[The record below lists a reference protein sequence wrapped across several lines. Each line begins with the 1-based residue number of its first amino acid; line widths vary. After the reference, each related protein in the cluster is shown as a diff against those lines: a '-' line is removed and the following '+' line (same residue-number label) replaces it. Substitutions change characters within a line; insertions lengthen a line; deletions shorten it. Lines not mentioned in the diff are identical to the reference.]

1 MWYAVLNGIVRQT
14 QKRGYENMSR
24 MLHDKTFY
32 RTFAILT
39 LSLALQNLLTYSVNL
54 ADNIM
59 LGRFSQDALSGAS
72 LCNQLQFFLQ
82 MLVQGV
88 GEGVVVLGARY
99 WGKQDLKPIPNIIGA
114 GLRFG
119 VSIAAVLFV
128 LALLFPT
135 QIIRL
140 MTNDPVIMEQ
150 AVQYLQ
156 IICFT
161 YVIFALTNMLT
172 ASLRS
177 IGIVKIGY
185 IISASTLCINI
196 CLNYVLIYG
205 NFGAPALGVRGAA
218 IATLVSRMVELL
230 IVIWFLKFR
239 EHTLCLNWRK
249 LLLIDTSYIRDYI
262 QVSLPMLVTQ
272 TMWGASSIIQTAI
285 LGNMQNA
292 AMVVPANSI
301 SVLVFQILSVVG
313 YGAASAAAIITGRTL
328 GEGHKERIDQTAFT
342 FQVLFCIIGVFTGL
356 VILLSRGPV
365 MMIYNTLSHEAATLT
380 RQFITVLAITSV
392 GTCYQM
398 AADCGI
404 LRAGGD
410 TRFAMWNN
418 IVFVW
423 MICLPCA
430 ALSAFVFHFS
440 PVVVFF
446 CLKMEQLGKCPVI
459 FLRVRSRKW
468 IKQITR

>member
-1 MWYAVLNGIVRQT
+1 
-14 QKRGYENMSR
+14 MSR
-24 MLHDKTFY
+24 MLHDKAFY
-32 RTFAILT
+32 RTFVILT

-99 WGKQDLKPIPNIIGA
+99 WGKKDLKPIPDIIGA

-128 LALLFPT
+128 LAVLFPT

-196 CLNYVLIYG
+196 CLNYILIYG
-205 NFGAPALGVRGAA
+205 HFDAPALGVRGAA
-218 IATLVSRMVELL
+218 IATLVSRTVELL

-239 EHTLCLNWRK
+239 EHTLHLNWRK
-249 LLLIDTSYIRDYI
+249 LLFIDTSYIRDYI
-262 QVSLPMLVTQ
+262 HVSLPMLVTQ

-285 LGNMQNA
+285 LGNMENA

-313 YGAASAAAIITGRTL
+313 YGAASAAAIMTGRTL

-342 FQVLFCIIGVFTGL
+342 FQIMFCIIGVFTGL
-356 VILLSRGPV
+356 IILLSRGPV
-365 MMIYNTLSHEAATLT
+365 LQIYNTLSPEAAELT

-410 TRFAMWNN
+410 TKFAMWNN

-423 MICLPCA
+423 LICLPCA

-459 FLRVRSRKW
+459 FLRVRSKKW

>member
-1 MWYAVLNGIVRQT
+1 
-14 QKRGYENMSR
+14 MSR
-24 MLHDKTFY
+24 MLHDKAFY
-32 RTFAILT
+32 RTFVILT

-99 WGKQDLKPIPNIIGA
+99 WGKKDLKPIPDIIGA

-128 LALLFPT
+128 LAVLFPT

-196 CLNYVLIYG
+196 CLNYILIYG
-205 NFGAPALGVRGAA
+205 HFGAPALGVRGAA
-218 IATLVSRMVELL
+218 IATLVSRTVELL

-239 EHTLCLNWRK
+239 EHTLRLNWRK
-249 LLLIDTSYIRDYI
+249 LLFIDTSYIRDYI
-262 QVSLPMLVTQ
+262 HVSLPMLVTQ

-285 LGNMQNA
+285 LGNMENA

-313 YGAASAAAIITGRTL
+313 YGAASAAAIMTGRTL

-342 FQVLFCIIGVFTGL
+342 FQIMFCIIGVFTGL
-356 VILLSRGPV
+356 IILLSRGPV
-365 MMIYNTLSHEAATLT
+365 LQIYNTLSPEAAELT
-380 RQFITVLAITSV
+380 RQFIIVLAITSV

-410 TRFAMWNN
+410 TKFAMWNN

-423 MICLPCA
+423 LICLPCA

-459 FLRVRSRKW
+459 FLRVRSKKW

>member
-1 MWYAVLNGIVRQT
+1 
-14 QKRGYENMSR
+14 MSR
-24 MLHDKTFY
+24 MLHDKAFY

-54 ADNIM
+54 TDNIM

-99 WGKQDLKPIPNIIGA
+99 WGKKDLKPIPDIIGA

-128 LALLFPT
+128 LAVLFPT

-205 NFGAPALGVRGAA
+205 HFGAPALGVRGAA
-218 IATLVSRMVELL
+218 IATLVSRTVELL

-239 EHTLCLNWRK
+239 EHTLHLNWRK
-249 LLLIDTSYIRDYI
+249 LLFIDTSYIKDYI
-262 QVSLPMLVTQ
+262 HVSLPLLVTQ

-285 LGNMQNA
+285 LGNMENA

-313 YGAASAAAIITGRTL
+313 YGAASAAAIMTGRTL

-342 FQVLFCIIGVFTGL
+342 FQIMFCIIGVFTGL
-356 VILLSRGPV
+356 IILLSRGPV
-365 MMIYNTLSHEAATLT
+365 LQIYNTLSPEAAELT
-380 RQFITVLAITSV
+380 RQFIIVLAITSV

-410 TRFAMWNN
+410 TKFAMWNN

-423 MICLPCA
+423 LICLPCA

-459 FLRVRSRKW
+459 FLRVRSKKW

>member
-1 MWYAVLNGIVRQT
+1 
-14 QKRGYENMSR
+14 MSR

-99 WGKQDLKPIPNIIGA
+99 WGKKDLKPIPDIIGA

-205 NFGAPALGVRGAA
+205 HFGAPALGVRGAA
-218 IATLVSRMVELL
+218 IATLVSRTVELL

-239 EHTLCLNWRK
+239 EHTLRLNWRK
-249 LLLIDTSYIRDYI
+249 LLFIDTSYIKDYI

-285 LGNMQNA
+285 LGNMENA

-313 YGAASAAAIITGRTL
+313 YGAASAAAIMTGRTL

-342 FQVLFCIIGVFTGL
+342 FQIMFCIIGVFTGL
-356 VILLSRGPV
+356 IILLSRGPV
-365 MMIYNTLSHEAATLT
+365 LQIYNTLSPEAAELT

-418 IVFVW
+418 LVFVW
-423 MICLPCA
+423 LICLPCA

-459 FLRVRSRKW
+459 FLRVRSKKW

>member
-1 MWYAVLNGIVRQT
+1 
-14 QKRGYENMSR
+14 MSR

-99 WGKQDLKPIPNIIGA
+99 WGKKDLKPIPDIIGA

-205 NFGAPALGVRGAA
+205 HFGAPALGVRGAA
-218 IATLVSRMVELL
+218 IATLVSRTVELL
-230 IVIWFLKFR
+230 VVIWFLKFR

-249 LLLIDTSYIRDYI
+249 LLFIDTSYIKDYI
-262 QVSLPMLVTQ
+262 HVSLPMLVTQ

-285 LGNMQNA
+285 LGNMENA

-313 YGAASAAAIITGRTL
+313 YGAASAAAIMTGRTL
-328 GEGHKERIDQTAFT
+328 GEGHKERINQTAFT
-342 FQVLFCIIGVFTGL
+342 FQIMFCIIGVFTGL
-356 VILLSRGPV
+356 IILLSRGPV
-365 MMIYNTLSHEAATLT
+365 LQIYNTLSPEAAELT

-418 IVFVW
+418 LVFVW
-423 MICLPCA
+423 LICLPCA

-459 FLRVRSRKW
+459 FLRVRSKKW

>member
-1 MWYAVLNGIVRQT
+1 
-14 QKRGYENMSR
+14 MSR
-24 MLHDKTFY
+24 MLHDKAFY
-32 RTFAILT
+32 RTFVILT

-99 WGKQDLKPIPNIIGA
+99 WGKKDLKPIPDIIGA

-128 LALLFPT
+128 LAVLFPT

-140 MTNDPVIMEQ
+140 MTSDPVIMEQ

-205 NFGAPALGVRGAA
+205 HFGAPALGVRGAA
-218 IATLVSRMVELL
+218 IATLVSRTVELL

-239 EHTLCLNWRK
+239 EHTLHLNWRK
-249 LLLIDTSYIRDYI
+249 LLFIDTSYIKDYI
-262 QVSLPMLVTQ
+262 HVSLPMLVTQ

-285 LGNMQNA
+285 LGNMENA

-313 YGAASAAAIITGRTL
+313 YGAASAAAIMTGRTL

-342 FQVLFCIIGVFTGL
+342 FQIMFCIIGVFTGL
-356 VILLSRGPV
+356 IILLSRGPV
-365 MMIYNTLSHEAATLT
+365 LQIYNTLSPEAAELT

-410 TRFAMWNN
+410 TKFAMWNN
-418 IVFVW
+418 LVFVW
-423 MICLPCA
+423 IICLPCA

-459 FLRVRSRKW
+459 FLRVRSKKW

>member
-1 MWYAVLNGIVRQT
+1 
-14 QKRGYENMSR
+14 MSR

-99 WGKQDLKPIPNIIGA
+99 WGKKDLKPIPDIIGA

-205 NFGAPALGVRGAA
+205 HFGAPALGVRGAA
-218 IATLVSRMVELL
+218 IATLVSRTVELL

-249 LLLIDTSYIRDYI
+249 LLFIDTSYIRDYI
-262 QVSLPMLVTQ
+262 HVSLPMLVTQ

-285 LGNMQNA
+285 LGNMENA

-313 YGAASAAAIITGRTL
+313 YGAASAAAIMTGRTL

-342 FQVLFCIIGVFTGL
+342 FQIMFCIIGVFTGL
-356 VILLSRGPV
+356 IILLSRGPV
-365 MMIYNTLSHEAATLT
+365 LQIYNTLSPEAAELT

-410 TRFAMWNN
+410 TKFAMWNN
-418 IVFVW
+418 LVFVW
-423 MICLPCA
+423 LICLPCA

-459 FLRVRSRKW
+459 FLRVRSKKW

>member
-1 MWYAVLNGIVRQT
+1 
-14 QKRGYENMSR
+14 MSR
-24 MLHDKTFY
+24 MLHDKAFY
-32 RTFAILT
+32 RTFVILT

-99 WGKQDLKPIPNIIGA
+99 WGKKDLKPIPDIIGA

-172 ASLRS
+172 APLRS

-205 NFGAPALGVRGAA
+205 HFGAPALGVRGAA
-218 IATLVSRMVELL
+218 IATLVSRTVELL

-239 EHTLCLNWRK
+239 EHTLHLNWRK
-249 LLLIDTSYIRDYI
+249 LLFIDTSYIRDYI
-262 QVSLPMLVTQ
+262 HVSLPMLVTQ

-285 LGNMQNA
+285 LGNMENA

-313 YGAASAAAIITGRTL
+313 YGAASAAAIMTGRTL

-342 FQVLFCIIGVFTGL
+342 FQIMFCIIGVFTGL
-356 VILLSRGPV
+356 IILLSRGPV
-365 MMIYNTLSHEAATLT
+365 LQIYNTLSPEAAELT

-410 TRFAMWNN
+410 TKFAMWNN

-423 MICLPCA
+423 LICLPCA

-459 FLRVRSRKW
+459 FLRVRSKKW

>member
-1 MWYAVLNGIVRQT
+1 
-14 QKRGYENMSR
+14 MSR

-99 WGKQDLKPIPNIIGA
+99 WGKKDLKPIPDIIGA

-205 NFGAPALGVRGAA
+205 HFGAPALGVRGAA
-218 IATLVSRMVELL
+218 IATLVSRTVELL

-239 EHTLCLNWRK
+239 EHTLRLNWRK
-249 LLLIDTSYIRDYI
+249 LLFIDTSYIKDYI
-262 QVSLPMLVTQ
+262 HVSLPMLVTQ

-285 LGNMQNA
+285 LGNMENA

-313 YGAASAAAIITGRTL
+313 YGAASAAAIMTGRTL

-342 FQVLFCIIGVFTGL
+342 FQIMFCIIGVFTGL
-356 VILLSRGPV
+356 IILLSRGPV
-365 MMIYNTLSHEAATLT
+365 LQIYNTLSPEAAELT

-410 TRFAMWNN
+410 TKFAMWNN

-423 MICLPCA
+423 LICLPCA
-430 ALSAFVFHFS
+430 ALSAFAFHFS

-459 FLRVRSRKW
+459 FLRVRSKKW

>member
-1 MWYAVLNGIVRQT
+1 
-14 QKRGYENMSR
+14 MSR
-24 MLHDKTFY
+24 MLHDKAFY
-32 RTFAILT
+32 RTFVILT

-99 WGKQDLKPIPNIIGA
+99 WGKKDLKPIPDIIGA

-205 NFGAPALGVRGAA
+205 HFGAPALGVRGAA
-218 IATLVSRMVELL
+218 IATLVSRTVELL

-239 EHTLCLNWRK
+239 EHTLHLNWRK
-249 LLLIDTSYIRDYI
+249 LLFIDTSYIRDYI
-262 QVSLPMLVTQ
+262 HVSLPMLVTQ

-285 LGNMQNA
+285 LGNMENA

-313 YGAASAAAIITGRTL
+313 YGAASAAAIMTGRTL

-342 FQVLFCIIGVFTGL
+342 FQIMFCIIGVFTGL
-356 VILLSRGPV
+356 IILLSRGPV
-365 MMIYNTLSHEAATLT
+365 LQIYNTLSPEAAELT
-380 RQFITVLAITSV
+380 RQFIIVLAITSV

-410 TRFAMWNN
+410 TKFAMWNN

-423 MICLPCA
+423 LICLPCA

-459 FLRVRSRKW
+459 FLRVRSKKW

>member
-1 MWYAVLNGIVRQT
+1 
-14 QKRGYENMSR
+14 MSR

-99 WGKQDLKPIPNIIGA
+99 WGKKDLKPIPDIIGA

-172 ASLRS
+172 VSLRS

-205 NFGAPALGVRGAA
+205 HFGAPALGVRGAA
-218 IATLVSRMVELL
+218 IATLVSRTVELL

-239 EHTLCLNWRK
+239 EHTLRLNWRK
-249 LLLIDTSYIRDYI
+249 LLFIDTSYIKDYI
-262 QVSLPMLVTQ
+262 HVSLPMLVTQ

-285 LGNMQNA
+285 LGNMENA

-313 YGAASAAAIITGRTL
+313 YGAASAAAIMTGRTL

-342 FQVLFCIIGVFTGL
+342 FQIMFCVIGVFTGL
-356 VILLSRGPV
+356 IILLSRGPV
-365 MMIYNTLSHEAATLT
+365 LQIYNTLSPEAAELT

-410 TRFAMWNN
+410 TKFAMWNN

-423 MICLPCA
+423 LICLPCA

-459 FLRVRSRKW
+459 FLRVRSKKW

>member
-1 MWYAVLNGIVRQT
+1 
-14 QKRGYENMSR
+14 MSR
-24 MLHDKTFY
+24 MLHDKAFY

-99 WGKQDLKPIPNIIGA
+99 WGKKDLKPIPDIIGA

-205 NFGAPALGVRGAA
+205 HFGAPALGVRGAA
-218 IATLVSRMVELL
+218 IATLVSRTVELL

-239 EHTLCLNWRK
+239 EHTLHLNWRK
-249 LLLIDTSYIRDYI
+249 LLFIDTSYIKDYI
-262 QVSLPMLVTQ
+262 HVSLPMLVTQ

-285 LGNMQNA
+285 LGNMENA

-313 YGAASAAAIITGRTL
+313 YGAASAAAIMTGRTL

-342 FQVLFCIIGVFTGL
+342 FQIMFCIIGVFTGL
-356 VILLSRGPV
+356 IILLSRGPV
-365 MMIYNTLSHEAATLT
+365 LQIYNTLSPEAAELT

-410 TRFAMWNN
+410 TKFAMWNN

-423 MICLPCA
+423 IICLPCA

-446 CLKMEQLGKCPVI
+446 CLKMEQIGKCPVI
-459 FLRVRSRKW
+459 FLRVRSKKW

>member
-1 MWYAVLNGIVRQT
+1 
-14 QKRGYENMSR
+14 MSR

-99 WGKQDLKPIPNIIGA
+99 WGKKDLKPIPDIIGA

-205 NFGAPALGVRGAA
+205 HFGAPALGVRGAA
-218 IATLVSRMVELL
+218 IATLVSRTVELL

-239 EHTLCLNWRK
+239 EHTLRLNWRK
-249 LLLIDTSYIRDYI
+249 LLFIDTSYIKDYI
-262 QVSLPMLVTQ
+262 HVSLPMLVTQ

-285 LGNMQNA
+285 LGNMENA

-313 YGAASAAAIITGRTL
+313 YGAASAAAIMTGRTL

-342 FQVLFCIIGVFTGL
+342 FQIMFCIIGVFTGL
-356 VILLSRGPV
+356 IILLSRGPV
-365 MMIYNTLSHEAATLT
+365 LQIYNTLSPEAAELT

-410 TRFAMWNN
+410 TKFAMWNN
-418 IVFVW
+418 LVFVW
-423 MICLPCA
+423 LICLPCA
-430 ALSAFVFHFS
+430 ALSAFVSHFS

-459 FLRVRSRKW
+459 FLRVRSKKW

>member
-1 MWYAVLNGIVRQT
+1 MN
-14 QKRGYENMSR
+14 R
-24 MLHDKTFY
+24 MLREKSFY
-32 RTFAILT
+32 KTFAILT
-39 LSLALQNLLTYSVNL
+39 LSLALQNLLTYSVNM

-99 WGKQDLKPIPNIIGA
+99 WGKKDLKHIPHIIGA

-119 VSIAAVLFV
+119 VAIAVLMF
-128 LALLFPT
+128 LAALFFPE

-140 MTNDPVIMEQ
+140 MSNDEAIVEQ
-150 AVQYLQ
+150 GLQYLQ

-161 YVIFALTNMLT
+161 YVLFALTNMLT
-172 ASLRS
+172 ASLRT

-185 IISASTLCINI
+185 MISASTLCINI

-205 NFGAPALGVRGAA
+205 HFGAPALGVRGAA
-218 IATLVSRMVELL
+218 IATLVSRAVELL
-230 IVIWFLKFR
+230 IVIWYLKFR
-239 EHTLCLNWRK
+239 EHTLNLNWRK
-249 LLLIDTSYIRDYI
+249 LLFIDTSYIKDYI
-262 QVSLPMLVTQ
+262 HVSLPVLITQ
-272 TMWGASSIIQTAI
+272 ALWGFSSIVQTAV
-285 LGNMQNA
+285 LGNMDNS

-313 YGAASAAAIITGRTL
+313 YGAASAAAILTGRTL
-328 GEGHKERIDQTAFT
+328 GEGKKERIDQTAFT

-356 VILLSRGPV
+356 IIFFSRGPV
-365 MMIYNTLSHEAATLT
+365 MMIYDTLTPEAAELT
-380 RQFITVLAITSV
+380 QQFITVLAITSV

-398 AADCGI
+398 AADSGI

-418 IVFVW
+418 MVFTW
-423 MICLPCA
+423 LICLPCA
-430 ALSAFVFHFS
+430 ILSAFVFHFP

-446 CLKMEQLGKCPVI
+446 CLKMDQLGKCPVI
-459 FLRVRSRKW
+459 FLRVRSKKW
-468 IKQITR
+468 IKQITRQS

>member
-1 MWYAVLNGIVRQT
+1 
-14 QKRGYENMSR
+14 MSR

-99 WGKQDLKPIPNIIGA
+99 WGKKDLKPIPDIIGA

-205 NFGAPALGVRGAA
+205 HFGAPALGVRGAA
-218 IATLVSRMVELL
+218 IATLVSRTVELL

-249 LLLIDTSYIRDYI
+249 LLFIDTSYIRDYI
-262 QVSLPMLVTQ
+262 HVSLPMLVTQ

-285 LGNMQNA
+285 LGNMENA

-313 YGAASAAAIITGRTL
+313 YGAASAAAIMTGRTL
-328 GEGHKERIDQTAFT
+328 GEGHKERINQTAFT
-342 FQVLFCIIGVFTGL
+342 FQIMFCIIGVFTGL
-356 VILLSRGPV
+356 IILLSRGPV
-365 MMIYNTLSHEAATLT
+365 LQIYNTLSPEAAELT

-410 TRFAMWNN
+410 TKFAMWNN

-423 MICLPCA
+423 LICLPCA

-459 FLRVRSRKW
+459 FLRVRSKKW

>member
-1 MWYAVLNGIVRQT
+1 MN
-14 QKRGYENMSR
+14 R
-24 MLHDKTFY
+24 MLRDKTFY
-32 RTFAILT
+32 KTFAVLT
-39 LSLALQNLLTYSVNL
+39 LSLALQNLLTYSVNM

-99 WGKQDLKPIPNIIGA
+99 WGKKDTKPIPHIIGA

-119 VSIAAVLFV
+119 VLIAAAMFV
-128 LALLFPT
+128 LALLFPE

-140 MTNDPVIMEQ
+140 MSNDEAIIEQ
-150 AVQYLQ
+150 GVQYLQ

-196 CLNYVLIYG
+196 CLNYILIYG

-218 IATLVSRMVELL
+218 IATLVSRTVELV
-230 IVIWFLKFR
+230 IVLWFLKFR
-239 EHTLCLNWRK
+239 EHTLNLNWRK
-249 LLLIDTSYIRDYI
+249 LLFIDTSYIHDYV
-262 QVSLPMLVTQ
+262 QVALPVLVTQ
-272 TMWGASSIIQTAI
+272 ALWGLSSIVQTAI
-285 LGNMQNA
+285 LGNMEHS

-313 YGAASAAAIITGRTL
+313 YGAASAAAILTGRTL
-328 GEGHKERIDQTAFT
+328 GEGRRERIEQTAFT
-342 FQVLFCIIGVFTGL
+342 FQVLFCIIGVCTGL
-356 VILLSRGPV
+356 VIFLSRGPV
-365 MMIYNTLSHEAATLT
+365 MQIYDTLTPEAAAMT
-380 RQFITVLAITSV
+380 RQFIAVLAVTSV

-410 TRFAMWNN
+410 TKFAMWNN
-418 IVFVW
+418 MIFTW
-423 MICLPCA
+423 LICLPCA
-430 ALSAFVFHFS
+430 ALSAFVFHF
-440 PVVVFF
+440 PPAVVFF
-446 CLKMEQLGKCPVI
+446 CLKMDQLGKCPVI
-459 FLRVRSRKW
+459 FLRVRSKKW

>member
-1 MWYAVLNGIVRQT
+1 
-14 QKRGYENMSR
+14 MSR
-24 MLHDKTFY
+24 MLHDKAFY
-32 RTFAILT
+32 RTFVILT

-99 WGKQDLKPIPNIIGA
+99 WGKKDLKPIPDIIGA

-196 CLNYVLIYG
+196 CLNYILIYG
-205 NFGAPALGVRGAA
+205 HFGAPALGVRGAA
-218 IATLVSRMVELL
+218 IATLVSRTVELL

-239 EHTLCLNWRK
+239 EHTLRLNWRK
-249 LLLIDTSYIRDYI
+249 LLFIDTSYIRDYI
-262 QVSLPMLVTQ
+262 HVSLPMLVTQ

-285 LGNMQNA
+285 LGNMENA

-313 YGAASAAAIITGRTL
+313 YGAASAAAIMTGRTL

-342 FQVLFCIIGVFTGL
+342 FQIMFCIIGVFTGL
-356 VILLSRGPV
+356 IILLSRGPV
-365 MMIYNTLSHEAATLT
+365 LQIYNTLSPEAAELT
-380 RQFITVLAITSV
+380 RQFIIVLAITSV

-410 TRFAMWNN
+410 TKFAMWNN

-423 MICLPCA
+423 LICLPCA

-459 FLRVRSRKW
+459 FLRVRSKKW

>member
-1 MWYAVLNGIVRQT
+1 
-14 QKRGYENMSR
+14 MSR

-99 WGKQDLKPIPNIIGA
+99 WGKKDLKPIPDIIGA

-205 NFGAPALGVRGAA
+205 HFGAPALGVRGAA
-218 IATLVSRMVELL
+218 IATLVSRTVELL

-249 LLLIDTSYIRDYI
+249 LLFIDTSYIKDYI
-262 QVSLPMLVTQ
+262 HVSLP
-272 TMWGASSIIQTAI
+272 MWGASSIIQTAI
-285 LGNMQNA
+285 LGNMENA

-313 YGAASAAAIITGRTL
+313 YGAASAAAIMTGRTL

-342 FQVLFCIIGVFTGL
+342 FQIMFCIIGVFTGL
-356 VILLSRGPV
+356 IILLSRGPV
-365 MMIYNTLSHEAATLT
+365 LQIYNTLSPEAAELT

-410 TRFAMWNN
+410 TKFAMWNN
-418 IVFVW
+418 LVFVW
-423 MICLPCA
+423 LICLPCA

-459 FLRVRSRKW
+459 FLRVRSKKW

>member
-1 MWYAVLNGIVRQT
+1 
-14 QKRGYENMSR
+14 MSR

-99 WGKQDLKPIPNIIGA
+99 WGKKDLKPIPDIIGA

-205 NFGAPALGVRGAA
+205 HFGAPALGVRGAA
-218 IATLVSRMVELL
+218 IATLVSRTVELL

-239 EHTLCLNWRK
+239 EHTLRLNWRK
-249 LLLIDTSYIRDYI
+249 LLFIDTSYIRDYI
-262 QVSLPMLVTQ
+262 HVSLPMLVTQ

-285 LGNMQNA
+285 LGNMENA

-313 YGAASAAAIITGRTL
+313 YGAASAAAIMTGRTL

-342 FQVLFCIIGVFTGL
+342 FQIMFCIIGVFTGL
-356 VILLSRGPV
+356 IILLSRGPV
-365 MMIYNTLSHEAATLT
+365 LQIYNTLSPEAAELT

-410 TRFAMWNN
+410 TKFAMWNN

-423 MICLPCA
+423 LICLPCA

-459 FLRVRSRKW
+459 FLRVRSKKW

>member
-1 MWYAVLNGIVRQT
+1 
-14 QKRGYENMSR
+14 MSR

-54 ADNIM
+54 TDNIM

-99 WGKQDLKPIPNIIGA
+99 WGKKDLKPIPDIIGA

-205 NFGAPALGVRGAA
+205 HFGAPALGVRGAA
-218 IATLVSRMVELL
+218 IATLVSRTVELL

-249 LLLIDTSYIRDYI
+249 LLFIDTSYIKDYI
-262 QVSLPMLVTQ
+262 HVSLPMLVTQ

-285 LGNMQNA
+285 LGNMENA

-313 YGAASAAAIITGRTL
+313 YGAASAAAIMTGRTL

-342 FQVLFCIIGVFTGL
+342 FQIMFCIIGVFTGL
-356 VILLSRGPV
+356 IILLSRGPV
-365 MMIYNTLSHEAATLT
+365 LQIYNTLSPEAAELT

-410 TRFAMWNN
+410 TKFAMWNN
-418 IVFVW
+418 LVFVW
-423 MICLPCA
+423 LICLPCA

-459 FLRVRSRKW
+459 FLRVRSKKW

>member
-1 MWYAVLNGIVRQT
+1 
-14 QKRGYENMSR
+14 MSR

-54 ADNIM
+54 TDNIM

-99 WGKQDLKPIPNIIGA
+99 WGKKDLKPIPDIIGA

-205 NFGAPALGVRGAA
+205 HFGAPALGVRGAA
-218 IATLVSRMVELL
+218 IATLVSRTVELL

-239 EHTLCLNWRK
+239 EHTLRLNWRK
-249 LLLIDTSYIRDYI
+249 LLFIDTSYIKDYI
-262 QVSLPMLVTQ
+262 HVSLPMLVTQ

-285 LGNMQNA
+285 LGNMENA

-313 YGAASAAAIITGRTL
+313 YGAASAAAIMTGRTL

-342 FQVLFCIIGVFTGL
+342 FQIMFCIIGVFTGL
-356 VILLSRGPV
+356 IILLSRGPV
-365 MMIYNTLSHEAATLT
+365 LQIYNTLSPEAAELT

-410 TRFAMWNN
+410 TKFAMWNN
-418 IVFVW
+418 LVFVW
-423 MICLPCA
+423 LICLPCA

-440 PVVVFF
+440 PMVVFF

-459 FLRVRSRKW
+459 FLRVRSKKW

>member
-1 MWYAVLNGIVRQT
+1 
-14 QKRGYENMSR
+14 MSR

-99 WGKQDLKPIPNIIGA
+99 WGKKDLKPIPDIIGA

-205 NFGAPALGVRGAA
+205 HFGAPALGVRGAA
-218 IATLVSRMVELL
+218 IATLVSRTVELL

-239 EHTLCLNWRK
+239 EHTLRLNWRK
-249 LLLIDTSYIRDYI
+249 LLFIDTSYIKDYI
-262 QVSLPMLVTQ
+262 HVSLPMLVTQ

-285 LGNMQNA
+285 LGNMENA

-313 YGAASAAAIITGRTL
+313 YGAASAAAIMTGRTL
-328 GEGHKERIDQTAFT
+328 GEGHKERINQTAFT
-342 FQVLFCIIGVFTGL
+342 FQIMFCIIGVFTGL
-356 VILLSRGPV
+356 IILLSRGPV
-365 MMIYNTLSHEAATLT
+365 LQIYNTLSPEAAELT

-410 TRFAMWNN
+410 TKFAMWNN
-418 IVFVW
+418 LVFVW
-423 MICLPCA
+423 LICLPCA

-459 FLRVRSRKW
+459 FLRVRSKKW

>member
-1 MWYAVLNGIVRQT
+1 
-14 QKRGYENMSR
+14 MSR
-24 MLHDKTFY
+24 MLHDKAFY
-32 RTFAILT
+32 RTFVILT

-99 WGKQDLKPIPNIIGA
+99 WGKKDLKPIPDIIGA

-205 NFGAPALGVRGAA
+205 HFGAPALGVRGAA
-218 IATLVSRMVELL
+218 IATLVSRTVELL

-239 EHTLCLNWRK
+239 EHTLHLNWRK
-249 LLLIDTSYIRDYI
+249 LLFIDTSYIRDYI
-262 QVSLPMLVTQ
+262 HVSLPMLVTQ

-285 LGNMQNA
+285 LGNMENA

-313 YGAASAAAIITGRTL
+313 YGAASAAAIMTGRTL

-342 FQVLFCIIGVFTGL
+342 FQIMFCIIGVFTGL
-356 VILLSRGPV
+356 IILLSRGPV
-365 MMIYNTLSHEAATLT
+365 LQIYNTLSPEAAELT

-410 TRFAMWNN
+410 TTFAMWNN

-423 MICLPCA
+423 LICLPCA

-459 FLRVRSRKW
+459 FLRVRSKKW

>member
-1 MWYAVLNGIVRQT
+1 
-14 QKRGYENMSR
+14 MSR

-99 WGKQDLKPIPNIIGA
+99 WGKKDLKPIPDIIGA

-205 NFGAPALGVRGAA
+205 HFGAPALGVRGAA
-218 IATLVSRMVELL
+218 IATLVSRTVELL

-249 LLLIDTSYIRDYI
+249 LLFIDTSYIRDYI
-262 QVSLPMLVTQ
+262 HVSLPMLVTQ

-285 LGNMQNA
+285 LGNMENA

-313 YGAASAAAIITGRTL
+313 YGAASAAAIMTGRTL
-328 GEGHKERIDQTAFT
+328 GEGHKERINQTAFT
-342 FQVLFCIIGVFTGL
+342 FQIMFCIIGVFTGL
-356 VILLSRGPV
+356 IILLSRGPV
-365 MMIYNTLSHEAATLT
+365 LQIYNTLSPEAAELT

-410 TRFAMWNN
+410 TKFAMWNN
-418 IVFVW
+418 LVFVW
-423 MICLPCA
+423 LICLPCA

-459 FLRVRSRKW
+459 FLRVRSKKW

>member
-1 MWYAVLNGIVRQT
+1 
-14 QKRGYENMSR
+14 MSR
-24 MLHDKTFY
+24 MLHDKAFY

-54 ADNIM
+54 TDNIM

-99 WGKQDLKPIPNIIGA
+99 WGKKDLKPIPDIIGA

-128 LALLFPT
+128 LAVLFPT

-196 CLNYVLIYG
+196 CLNYILIYG
-205 NFGAPALGVRGAA
+205 HFGAPALGVRGAA
-218 IATLVSRMVELL
+218 IATLVSRTVELL

-239 EHTLCLNWRK
+239 EHTLHLNWRK
-249 LLLIDTSYIRDYI
+249 LLFIDTSYIRDYI
-262 QVSLPMLVTQ
+262 HVSLPMLVTQ

-285 LGNMQNA
+285 LGNMENA

-313 YGAASAAAIITGRTL
+313 YGAASAAAIMTGRTL

-342 FQVLFCIIGVFTGL
+342 FQIMFCIIGVFTGL
-356 VILLSRGPV
+356 IILLSRGPV
-365 MMIYNTLSHEAATLT
+365 LQIYNTLSPEAAELT

-410 TRFAMWNN
+410 TKFAMWNN

-423 MICLPCA
+423 LICLPCA

>member
-1 MWYAVLNGIVRQT
+1 
-14 QKRGYENMSR
+14 MSR

-99 WGKQDLKPIPNIIGA
+99 WGKKDLKPIPDIIGA

-205 NFGAPALGVRGAA
+205 HFGAPALGVRGAA
-218 IATLVSRMVELL
+218 IATLVSRTVELL

-239 EHTLCLNWRK
+239 EHTLRLNWRK
-249 LLLIDTSYIRDYI
+249 LLFIDTSYIKDYI
-262 QVSLPMLVTQ
+262 HVSLPMLVTQ

-285 LGNMQNA
+285 LGNMENA

-313 YGAASAAAIITGRTL
+313 YGAASAAAIMTGRTL

-342 FQVLFCIIGVFTGL
+342 FQIMFCVIGVFTGL
-356 VILLSRGPV
+356 IILLSRGPV
-365 MMIYNTLSHEAATLT
+365 LQIYNTLSPEAAELT

-410 TRFAMWNN
+410 TKFAMWNN
-418 IVFVW
+418 LVFVW
-423 MICLPCA
+423 LICLPCA

-459 FLRVRSRKW
+459 FLRVRSKKW

>member
-1 MWYAVLNGIVRQT
+1 
-14 QKRGYENMSR
+14 MSR

-99 WGKQDLKPIPNIIGA
+99 WGKKDLKPIPDIIGA

-205 NFGAPALGVRGAA
+205 HFGAPALGVRGAA
-218 IATLVSRMVELL
+218 IATLVSRTVELL

-239 EHTLCLNWRK
+239 EHTLRLNWRK
-249 LLLIDTSYIRDYI
+249 LLFIDTSYIKDYI
-262 QVSLPMLVTQ
+262 HVSLPMLVTQ

-285 LGNMQNA
+285 LGNMENA

-313 YGAASAAAIITGRTL
+313 YGAASAAAIMTGRTL
-328 GEGHKERIDQTAFT
+328 GEGHKERINQTAFT
-342 FQVLFCIIGVFTGL
+342 FQIMFCIIGVFTGL
-356 VILLSRGPV
+356 IILLSRGPV
-365 MMIYNTLSHEAATLT
+365 LQIYNTLSPEAAELT

-418 IVFVW
+418 LVFVW
-423 MICLPCA
+423 LICLPCA

-459 FLRVRSRKW
+459 FLRVRSKKW

>member
-1 MWYAVLNGIVRQT
+1 
-14 QKRGYENMSR
+14 MSR

-99 WGKQDLKPIPNIIGA
+99 WGKKDLKPIPDIIGA

-205 NFGAPALGVRGAA
+205 HFGAPALGVRGAA
-218 IATLVSRMVELL
+218 IATLVSRTVELL
-230 IVIWFLKFR
+230 VVIWFLKFR
-239 EHTLCLNWRK
+239 EHTLRLNWRK
-249 LLLIDTSYIRDYI
+249 LLFIDTSYIKDYI
-262 QVSLPMLVTQ
+262 HVSLPMLVTQ

-285 LGNMQNA
+285 LGNMENA

-313 YGAASAAAIITGRTL
+313 YGAASAAAIMTGRTL

-342 FQVLFCIIGVFTGL
+342 FQIMFCIIGVFTGL
-356 VILLSRGPV
+356 IILLSRGPV
-365 MMIYNTLSHEAATLT
+365 LQIYNTLSPEAAELT

-410 TRFAMWNN
+410 TKFAMWNN
-418 IVFVW
+418 LVFVW
-423 MICLPCA
+423 LICLPCA

-459 FLRVRSRKW
+459 FLRVRSKKW

>member
-1 MWYAVLNGIVRQT
+1 
-14 QKRGYENMSR
+14 MSR
-24 MLHDKTFY
+24 MLHDKAFY
-32 RTFAILT
+32 RTFVILT

-99 WGKQDLKPIPNIIGA
+99 WGKKDLKPIPDIIGA

-128 LALLFPT
+128 LAVLFPT
-135 QIIRL
+135 QIVRL

-196 CLNYVLIYG
+196 CLNYILIYG
-205 NFGAPALGVRGAA
+205 HFGAPALGVRGAA
-218 IATLVSRMVELL
+218 IATLVSRTVELL

-239 EHTLCLNWRK
+239 EHTLRLNWRK
-249 LLLIDTSYIRDYI
+249 LLFIDTSYIRDYI
-262 QVSLPMLVTQ
+262 HVSLPMLVTQ

-285 LGNMQNA
+285 LGNMENA

-313 YGAASAAAIITGRTL
+313 YGAASAAAIMTGRTL

-342 FQVLFCIIGVFTGL
+342 FQIMFCIIGVFTGL
-356 VILLSRGPV
+356 IILLSRGPV
-365 MMIYNTLSHEAATLT
+365 LQIYNTLSPEAAELT
-380 RQFITVLAITSV
+380 RQFIIVLAITSV

-410 TRFAMWNN
+410 TKFAMWNN

-423 MICLPCA
+423 LICLPCA
-430 ALSAFVFHFS
+430 ALSAFVFRFS

-459 FLRVRSRKW
+459 FLRVRSKKW

>member
-1 MWYAVLNGIVRQT
+1 MN
-14 QKRGYENMSR
+14 R
-24 MLHDKTFY
+24 MLREKSFY
-32 RTFAILT
+32 KTFAILT
-39 LSLALQNLLTYSVNL
+39 LSLALQNLLTYSVNM

-88 GEGVVVLGARY
+88 GEGARY
-99 WGKQDLKPIPNIIGA
+99 WGKKDLKHIPHIIGA

-119 VSIAAVLFV
+119 VAIAVLMF
-128 LALLFPT
+128 LAALFFPE

-140 MTNDPVIMEQ
+140 MSNDEAIVEQ
-150 AVQYLQ
+150 GVQYLQ

-161 YVIFALTNMLT
+161 YVLFALTNMLT
-172 ASLRS
+172 ASLRT

-185 IISASTLCINI
+185 MISASTLCINI

-205 NFGAPALGVRGAA
+205 HFGAPALGVRGAA
-218 IATLVSRMVELL
+218 IATLVSRAVELL
-230 IVIWFLKFR
+230 IVIWYLKFR
-239 EHTLCLNWRK
+239 EHTLNLNWRK
-249 LLLIDTSYIRDYI
+249 LLFIDTSYIKDYI
-262 QVSLPMLVTQ
+262 HVSLPVLITQ
-272 TMWGASSIIQTAI
+272 ALWGFSSIVQTAV
-285 LGNMQNA
+285 LGNMDNS

-313 YGAASAAAIITGRTL
+313 YGAASAAAILTGRTL
-328 GEGHKERIDQTAFT
+328 GEGKKERIDQTAFT

-356 VILLSRGPV
+356 IIFFSRGPV
-365 MMIYNTLSHEAATLT
+365 MMIYDTLTPEAAELT
-380 RQFITVLAITSV
+380 QQFITVLAITSV

-398 AADCGI
+398 AADSGI

-418 IVFVW
+418 MVFTW
-423 MICLPCA
+423 LICLPCA
-430 ALSAFVFHFS
+430 ILSAFVFHFP

-446 CLKMEQLGKCPVI
+446 CLKMDQLGKCPVI
-459 FLRVRSRKW
+459 FLRVRSKKW
-468 IKQITR
+468 IKQITRQS

>member
-1 MWYAVLNGIVRQT
+1 
-14 QKRGYENMSR
+14 MSR

-99 WGKQDLKPIPNIIGA
+99 WGKKDLKPIPDIIGA

-205 NFGAPALGVRGAA
+205 HFGAPALGVRGAA
-218 IATLVSRMVELL
+218 IATLVSRTVELL

-239 EHTLCLNWRK
+239 EHTLRLNWRK
-249 LLLIDTSYIRDYI
+249 LLFIDTSYIRDYI
-262 QVSLPMLVTQ
+262 HVSLPMLVTQ

-285 LGNMQNA
+285 LGNMENA

-313 YGAASAAAIITGRTL
+313 YGAASAAAIMTGRTL
-328 GEGHKERIDQTAFT
+328 GEGHKERINQTAFT
-342 FQVLFCIIGVFTGL
+342 FQIMFCIIGVFTGL
-356 VILLSRGPV
+356 IILLSRGPV
-365 MMIYNTLSHEAATLT
+365 LQIYNTLSPEAAELT

-418 IVFVW
+418 LVFVW
-423 MICLPCA
+423 LICLPCA

-459 FLRVRSRKW
+459 FLRVRSKKW

>member
-1 MWYAVLNGIVRQT
+1 
-14 QKRGYENMSR
+14 MSR
-24 MLHDKTFY
+24 MLHDKAFY
-32 RTFAILT
+32 RTFVILT

-99 WGKQDLKPIPNIIGA
+99 WGKKDLKPIPDIIGA

-128 LALLFPT
+128 LAVLFPT

-205 NFGAPALGVRGAA
+205 HFGAPALGVRGAA
-218 IATLVSRMVELL
+218 IATLVSRTVELL

-239 EHTLCLNWRK
+239 EHTLHLNWRK
-249 LLLIDTSYIRDYI
+249 LFFIDTSYIRDYI
-262 QVSLPMLVTQ
+262 HVSLPMLVTQ

-285 LGNMQNA
+285 LGNMENA

-313 YGAASAAAIITGRTL
+313 YGAASAAAIMTGRTL

-342 FQVLFCIIGVFTGL
+342 FQIMFCIIGVFTGL
-356 VILLSRGPV
+356 IILLSRGPV
-365 MMIYNTLSHEAATLT
+365 LQIYNTLSPEAAELT

-410 TRFAMWNN
+410 TKFAMWNN

-423 MICLPCA
+423 LICLPCA

-459 FLRVRSRKW
+459 FLRVRSKKW

>member
-1 MWYAVLNGIVRQT
+1 
-14 QKRGYENMSR
+14 MSR

-99 WGKQDLKPIPNIIGA
+99 WGKKDLKPIPDIIGA

-205 NFGAPALGVRGAA
+205 HFGAPALGVRGAA
-218 IATLVSRMVELL
+218 IATLVSRTVELL

-239 EHTLCLNWRK
+239 EHTLRLNWRK
-249 LLLIDTSYIRDYI
+249 LLFIDTSYIRDYI
-262 QVSLPMLVTQ
+262 HVSLPMLVTQ

-285 LGNMQNA
+285 LGNMENA

-313 YGAASAAAIITGRTL
+313 YGAASAAAIMTGRTL
-328 GEGHKERIDQTAFT
+328 GEGHKERINQTAFT
-342 FQVLFCIIGVFTGL
+342 FQIMFCIIGVFTGL
-356 VILLSRGPV
+356 IILLSRGPV
-365 MMIYNTLSHEAATLT
+365 LQIYNTLSPEAAELT

-410 TRFAMWNN
+410 TKFAMWNN
-418 IVFVW
+418 LVFVW
-423 MICLPCA
+423 LICLPCA

-459 FLRVRSRKW
+459 FLRVRSKKW

>member
-1 MWYAVLNGIVRQT
+1 
-14 QKRGYENMSR
+14 MSR
-24 MLHDKTFY
+24 MLHDKAFY
-32 RTFAILT
+32 RTFVILT

-99 WGKQDLKPIPNIIGA
+99 WGKKDLKPIPDIIGA

-128 LALLFPT
+128 LAVLFPT

-205 NFGAPALGVRGAA
+205 HFGAPALGVRGAA
-218 IATLVSRMVELL
+218 IATLVSRTVELL

-239 EHTLCLNWRK
+239 EHTLHLNWRK
-249 LLLIDTSYIRDYI
+249 LLFIDTSYIRDYI
-262 QVSLPMLVTQ
+262 HVSLPMLVTQ

-285 LGNMQNA
+285 LGNMENA

-313 YGAASAAAIITGRTL
+313 YGAASAAAIMTGRTL

-342 FQVLFCIIGVFTGL
+342 FQIMFCIIGVFTGL
-356 VILLSRGPV
+356 IILLSRGPV
-365 MMIYNTLSHEAATLT
+365 LQIYNTLSPEAAELT

-410 TRFAMWNN
+410 TTFAMWNN

-423 MICLPCA
+423 LICLPCA

>member
-1 MWYAVLNGIVRQT
+1 
-14 QKRGYENMSR
+14 MSR
-24 MLHDKTFY
+24 MLHDKAFY
-32 RTFAILT
+32 RTFVILT

-99 WGKQDLKPIPNIIGA
+99 WGKKDLKPIPDIIGA

-128 LALLFPT
+128 LAVLFPT
-135 QIIRL
+135 QIVRL

-196 CLNYVLIYG
+196 CLNYILIYG
-205 NFGAPALGVRGAA
+205 HFGAPALGVRGAA
-218 IATLVSRMVELL
+218 IATLVSRTVELL

-239 EHTLCLNWRK
+239 EHTLRLNWRK
-249 LLLIDTSYIRDYI
+249 LLFIDTSYIRDYI
-262 QVSLPMLVTQ
+262 HVSLPMLVTQ

-285 LGNMQNA
+285 LGNMENA

-313 YGAASAAAIITGRTL
+313 YGAASAAAIMTGRTL

-342 FQVLFCIIGVFTGL
+342 FQIMFCIIGVFTGL
-356 VILLSRGPV
+356 IILLSRGPV
-365 MMIYNTLSHEAATLT
+365 LQIYNTLSPEAAELT

-410 TRFAMWNN
+410 TKFAMWNN

-423 MICLPCA
+423 LICLPCA

-459 FLRVRSRKW
+459 FLRVRSKKW

>member
-1 MWYAVLNGIVRQT
+1 
-14 QKRGYENMSR
+14 MSR
-24 MLHDKTFY
+24 MLHDKAFY

-99 WGKQDLKPIPNIIGA
+99 WGKKDLKPIPDIIGA

-128 LALLFPT
+128 LAVLFPT

-196 CLNYVLIYG
+196 CLNYILIYG
-205 NFGAPALGVRGAA
+205 HFGAPALGVRGAA
-218 IATLVSRMVELL
+218 IATLVSRTVELL

-239 EHTLCLNWRK
+239 EHTLRLNWRK
-249 LLLIDTSYIRDYI
+249 LLFIDTSYIRDYI
-262 QVSLPMLVTQ
+262 HVSLPMLVTQ

-285 LGNMQNA
+285 LGNMENA

-313 YGAASAAAIITGRTL
+313 YGAASAAAIMTGRTL

-342 FQVLFCIIGVFTGL
+342 FQIMFCIIGVFTGL
-356 VILLSRGPV
+356 IILLSRGPV
-365 MMIYNTLSHEAATLT
+365 LQIYNTLSPEAAELT

-410 TRFAMWNN
+410 TKFAMWNN
-418 IVFVW
+418 LVFVW
-423 MICLPCA
+423 LICLPCA

-446 CLKMEQLGKCPVI
+446 CLKMEQIGKCPVI
-459 FLRVRSRKW
+459 FLRVRSKKW

>member
-1 MWYAVLNGIVRQT
+1 
-14 QKRGYENMSR
+14 MSR
-24 MLHDKTFY
+24 MLHDKAFY
-32 RTFAILT
+32 RTFVILT

-99 WGKQDLKPIPNIIGA
+99 WGKKDLKPIPDIIGA

-128 LALLFPT
+128 LAVLFPT

-196 CLNYVLIYG
+196 CLNYILIYG
-205 NFGAPALGVRGAA
+205 HFGAPALGVRGAA
-218 IATLVSRMVELL
+218 IATLVSRTVELL

-239 EHTLCLNWRK
+239 EHTLRLNWRK
-249 LLLIDTSYIRDYI
+249 LLFIDTSYIRDYI
-262 QVSLPMLVTQ
+262 HVSLPMLVTQ

-285 LGNMQNA
+285 LGNMENA

-313 YGAASAAAIITGRTL
+313 YGAASAAAIMTGRTL

-342 FQVLFCIIGVFTGL
+342 FQIMFCIIGVFTGL
-356 VILLSRGPV
+356 IILLSRGPV
-365 MMIYNTLSHEAATLT
+365 LQIYNTLSPEAAELT

-410 TRFAMWNN
+410 TKFAMWNN

-423 MICLPCA
+423 LICLPCA

-459 FLRVRSRKW
+459 FLRVRSKKW

>member
-1 MWYAVLNGIVRQT
+1 
-14 QKRGYENMSR
+14 MSR

-99 WGKQDLKPIPNIIGA
+99 WGKKDLKPIPDIIGA

-205 NFGAPALGVRGAA
+205 HFGAPALGVRGAA
-218 IATLVSRMVELL
+218 IATLVSRTVELL

-239 EHTLCLNWRK
+239 EHTLRLNWRK
-249 LLLIDTSYIRDYI
+249 LLFIDTSYIRDYI
-262 QVSLPMLVTQ
+262 HVSLPMLVTQ

-285 LGNMQNA
+285 LGNMENA

-313 YGAASAAAIITGRTL
+313 YGAASAAAIMTGRTL

-342 FQVLFCIIGVFTGL
+342 FQIMFCIIGVFTGL
-356 VILLSRGPV
+356 IILLSRGPV
-365 MMIYNTLSHEAATLT
+365 LQIYNTLSPEAAELT

-410 TRFAMWNN
+410 TKFAMWNN

-423 MICLPCA
+423 LICLPCA
-430 ALSAFVFHFS
+430 TLSAFVFHFS

>member
-1 MWYAVLNGIVRQT
+1 
-14 QKRGYENMSR
+14 MSR

-54 ADNIM
+54 TDNIM

-99 WGKQDLKPIPNIIGA
+99 WGKKDLKPIPDIIGA

-205 NFGAPALGVRGAA
+205 HFGAPALGVRGAA
-218 IATLVSRMVELL
+218 IATLVSRTVELL

-239 EHTLCLNWRK
+239 EHTLRLNWRK
-249 LLLIDTSYIRDYI
+249 LLFIDTSYIRDYI
-262 QVSLPMLVTQ
+262 HVSLPMLVTQ

-285 LGNMQNA
+285 LGNMENA

-313 YGAASAAAIITGRTL
+313 YGAASAAAIMTGRTL

-342 FQVLFCIIGVFTGL
+342 FQIMFCIIGVFTGL
-356 VILLSRGPV
+356 IILLSRGPV
-365 MMIYNTLSHEAATLT
+365 LQIYNTLSPEAAELT

-398 AADCGI
+398 AADCDI

-410 TRFAMWNN
+410 TKFAMWNN

-423 MICLPCA
+423 LICLPCA

-459 FLRVRSRKW
+459 FLRVRSKKW

>member
-1 MWYAVLNGIVRQT
+1 
-14 QKRGYENMSR
+14 MSR
-24 MLHDKTFY
+24 MLHDKAFY
-32 RTFAILT
+32 RTFVILT

-99 WGKQDLKPIPNIIGA
+99 WGKKDLKPIPDIIGA

-128 LALLFPT
+128 LAVLFPT

-196 CLNYVLIYG
+196 CLNYILIYG
-205 NFGAPALGVRGAA
+205 HFDAPALGVRGAA
-218 IATLVSRMVELL
+218 IATLVSRTVELL

-239 EHTLCLNWRK
+239 EHTLHLNWRK
-249 LLLIDTSYIRDYI
+249 LLFIDTSYIRDYI
-262 QVSLPMLVTQ
+262 HVSLPMLVTQ

-285 LGNMQNA
+285 LGNMENA

-313 YGAASAAAIITGRTL
+313 YGAASAAAIMTGRTL

-342 FQVLFCIIGVFTGL
+342 FQIMFCIIGVFTGL
-356 VILLSRGPV
+356 IILLSRGPV
-365 MMIYNTLSHEAATLT
+365 LQIYNTLSPEAAELT

-410 TRFAMWNN
+410 TKFAMWNN

-423 MICLPCA
+423 LICLPCA
-430 ALSAFVFHFS
+430 ALSAFVFRFS

-459 FLRVRSRKW
+459 FLRVRSKKW